1 MDYRGVIPVRECQLL
16 DVMIVDIMGVGWME
30 ILVILVVAL
39 IALGPDKL
47 PDMARNVGKSLR
59 DVQQAMRDTTRVL
72 TEEEP
77 EDVRKTRE
85 AIAAQR
91 RSAQPA
97 DAKPAEGKALP
108 PGPEQA
114 QAQQQAFSD
123 QSEPKS
129 PQSPR

>member
-1 MDYRGVIPVRECQLL
+1 
-16 DVMIVDIMGVGWME
+16 VDFMGVGWME

-39 IALGPDKL
+39 LVLGPDKL
-47 PDMARNVGKSLR
+47 PDTARSIGKTLR
-59 DVQQAMRDTTRVL
+59 EVQQAMRETTRVI

-97 DAKPAEGKALP
+97 DARPAEGKALP
-108 PGPEQA
+108 PGQEQA
-114 QAQQQAFSD
+114 QTQQPASASQGE
-123 QSEPKS
+123 QKS

>member
-1 MDYRGVIPVRECQLL
+1 
-16 DVMIVDIMGVGWME
+16 MGVGWME

-39 IALGPDKL
+39 IVLGPDKL
-47 PDMARNVGKSLR
+47 PDMARKLGKSVR

-91 RSAQPA
+91 QGAQPP
-97 DAKPAEGKALP
+97 DTRPAESKAP
-108 PGPEQA
+108 PGPEEA
-114 QAQQQAFSD
+114 QAQQQAPSD

-129 PQSPR
+129 PQTPRQAKTS